1 MSQYTNYTSWW
12 LFQKYEKRGDQ
23 DWIPVYPN
31 VYSVDGEGSL
41 TAVTKMDN
49 DPACGYVPTGETIY
63 RWVNLNPN
71 VDYYCEECPPDPGTR
86 IYRWA
91 KTTNTT
97 CVEDEPTPIEP
108 QYRTLTTA
116 TTCVGYDLHVL
127 EEHQVSNDGG
137 VTWTTTGTTTG
148 SLIEADS
155 RDCGYVPPPKWVAT
169 FTGGTTSS
177 AACDSSTSI
186 RQYEVSSDVASI
198 EIGDCVTSIEGY
210 AFYECSSL
218 SSVTIPSSVTSI
230 GKNAFQNCT
239 SLPSVIIP
247 DSVTSIGLS
256 AFWNCHSLT
265 SVTIS
270 SGVTSINYGVF
281 ANCISLSSV
290 TIPDSVTSIGSNA
303 FYGCI
308 SLSNVNIP
316 SGVTSIG
323 SYAFSECFSLSSVT
337 IPDSVTSIE
346 EGTFKHSHGLSS
358 VTIPNSVTSIGRDAF
373 MYCYGLTSVTIG
385 DGVTSIGSAAFMDC
399 PILSSVT
406 INATTPPTI
415 ATDATFGPNNC
426 PIYVPCSSVSAYK
439 SASGWSDYASRIH
452 GIPPCEEPTVDT
464 KWVATLTGGT
474 TASAE
479 CDSSS
484 AITNGEVSSDVVSFQ
499 IGDCVT
505 SIGGYAFY
513 ECRSLTSVTIP
524 SGVTYIG
531 ETAFMYCSS
540 LTSITIPSGVTT
552 IGNYAF
558 SYCTSLSSITVEA
571 TTPPALGSGAFDN
584 TNDCPI
590 YVPCSAV
597 SAYRSASGWSTYT
610 SRIHGIPPCEEP
622 TVDTKWVATL
632 TGGTTASAEC
642 DSSSAI
648 TNGEVSSDVVSFQI
662 GDCVTSIDSNAFSY
676 CTSLSSVTI
685 PSSVTSI
692 GTGAFM
698 DCPILTSITIPSGVT
713 FIGDNA
719 FTSCSSLSSII
730 VEATTPPALGSGV
743 FNYTN
748 DCPIYVPSESVQ
760 AYKTANRWR
769 TYASRIQ
776 AIP

>member
-1 MSQYTNYTSWW
+1 MSQYTSYW
-12 LFQKYEKRGDQ
+12 LQQKYEKRGDQ

-41 TAVTKMDN
+41 TAVTKTDN

-137 VTWTTTGTTTG
+137 ATWTTTGTTTG

-155 RDCGYVPPPKWVAT
+155 RDCGYTPPPKWVAT

-177 AACDSSTSI
+177 AECDSSTSI
-186 RQYEVSSDVASI
+186 RQYEVSSDVVSI
-198 EIGDCVTSIEGY
+198 QIGDCVTSIEGY

-256 AFWNCHSLT
+256 AFWNCRSLS

-281 ANCISLSSV
+281 ANCISLTSV
-290 TIPDSVTSIGSNA
+290 TIPDSVTSIGSHA

-399 PILSSVT
+399 PILTSVT

-415 ATDATFGPNNC
+415 AADVTFGPNNC

-452 GIPPCEEPTVDT
+452 GIPPCEEHP
-464 KWVATLTGGT
+464 KWVATFAGGT

-484 AITNGEVSSDVVSFQ
+484 AITYGEVSRNVVSIQ

-505 SIGGYAFY
+505 SIGGAAFY
-513 ECRSLTSVTIP
+513 QCRSLPSVIIPDSVTTIGNEAFWYCESLTSVT
-524 SGVTYIG
+524 
-531 ETAFMYCSS
+531 
-540 LTSITIPSGVTT
+540 
-552 IGNYAF
+552 
-558 SYCTSLSSITVEA
+558 VEA
-571 TTPPALGSGAFDN
+571 T
-584 TNDCPI
+584 I
-590 YVPCSAV
+590 
-597 SAYRSASGWSTYT
+597 
-610 SRIHGIPPCEEP
+610 
-622 TVDTKWVATL
+622 
-632 TGGTTASAEC
+632 
-642 DSSSAI
+642 
-648 TNGEVSSDVVSFQI
+648 
-662 GDCVTSIDSNAFSY
+662 
-676 CTSLSSVTI
+676 
-685 PSSVTSI
+685 
-692 GTGAFM
+692 
-698 DCPILTSITIPSGVT
+698 
-713 FIGDNA
+713 
-719 FTSCSSLSSII
+719 
-730 VEATTPPALGSGV
+730 PPALGSGV
-743 FNYTN
+743 FSFTNY
-748 DCPIYVPSESVQ
+748 CPIYVPAGSVND
-760 AYKTANRWR
+760 YKSASGWS